1 MKGKDQKRE
10 RDKQMDGGWTQQAP
24 DYSRPIDTSEQY
36 LNCGNRVSMLYLCV
50 AK

>member
-24 DYSRPIDTSEQY
+24 DYSRPTAPSEQY
-36 LNCGNRVSMLYLCV
+36 ANLGNRV
-50 AK
+50 